1 VELKE
6 VLLAF
11 KYFHWADKKLHHVS
25 YSENKED
32 INEDL
37 LSDFLGAKSLTGTQN
52 SLQEEK
58 KM

>member
-1 VELKE
+1 MEFKE
-6 VLLAF
+6 ALLAF
-11 KYFHWADKKLHHVS
+11 KYFHWADMKLRSKV
-25 YSENKED
+25 YIDNKDD